1 MSRTVRLKTNT
12 NSCLLDQQ
20 LLHFFKFL
28 KSTLLIVLLKAGKL
42 VKPTEVGRLFHV
54 LMTLLVTKFIPT
66 VQSLRGIDN
75 LYACL
80 SEHVVVICCNNVRIS
95 YLEAYFV
102 SILDYD
108 RNRSRV

>member
-1 MSRTVRLKTNT
+1 MKLYVVSV
-12 NSCLLDQQ
+12 
-20 LLHFFKFL
+20 
-28 KSTLLIVLLKAGKL
+28 LKAGKL
-42 VKPTEVGRLFHV
+42 VKLTEVGRLFHA
-54 LMTLLVTKFIPT
+54 LMTLLVKKFIPT
-66 VQSLRGIDN
+66 VQPLRGLDN